1 VGFHHHPRRPRHAA
15 LITVTAEPAASP
27 DADRL
32 KKGQRWF
39 MTGLALVMFGLIFG
53 GGLAMVFYFLNQ
65 RPAAIVCMLIGAAVM
80 GAGIAFQVA
89 GGKLLRSKA
98 P

>member
-1 VGFHHHPRRPRHAA
+1 M
-15 LITVTAEPAASP
+15 TAEPAASA

-32 KKGQRWF
+32 KKGQRQF

-65 RPAAIVCMLIGAAVM
+65 RSAAIVCAIIGAGVM
-80 GAGIAFQVA
+80 GAGIYLQAMGA
-89 GGKLLRSKA
+89 RLLRSKA

>member
-1 VGFHHHPRRPRHAA
+1 MP
-15 LITVTAEPAASP
+15 AEPAAIP
-27 DADRL
+27 EADRQ

-65 RPAAIVCMLIGAAVM
+65 RPGAMICVTAGAIVV
-80 GAGIAFQVA
+80 GAGVALQVA
-89 GGKLLRSKA
+89 GGRLLRRKQ

>member
-1 VGFHHHPRRPRHAA
+1 M
-15 LITVTAEPAASP
+15 TAEPAAVA
-27 DADRL
+27 DAERL

-53 GGLAMVFYFLNQ
+53 GGLAMVFYFLNL
-65 RPAAIVCMLIGAAVM
+65 RPGAMISVAAGAALV
-80 GAGIAFQVA
+80 GVGIVFQVA
-89 GGKLLRSKA
+89 GGRILRSKA

>member
-1 VGFHHHPRRPRHAA
+1 MQ
-15 LITVTAEPAASP
+15 AEPADTAESE
-27 DADRL
+27 RL
-32 KKGQRWF
+32 RKGQRWF

-65 RPAAIVCMLIGAAVM
+65 RLGAMICVAIGAAVV
-80 GAGIAFQVA
+80 GVGIVLQIA
-89 GGKLLRSKA
+89 GGKILRSKA

>member
-1 VGFHHHPRRPRHAA
+1 
-15 LITVTAEPAASP
+15 
-27 DADRL
+27 
-32 KKGQRWF
+32 

-65 RPAAIVCMLIGAAVM
+65 RAGAIVCIGVGAAIVGT
-80 GAGIAFQVA
+80 GIAFQVV
-89 GGKLLRSKA
+89 GGRLLRKQS

>member
-1 VGFHHHPRRPRHAA
+1 M
-15 LITVTAEPAASP
+15 TAEPAA
-27 DADRL
+27 DANSERL

-65 RPAAIVCMLIGAAVM
+65 RTGAMICVAAGALLVGIGVALQ
-80 GAGIAFQVA
+80 IA
-89 GGKLLRSKA
+89 GGRILRKKPS
-98 P
+98 

>member
-1 VGFHHHPRRPRHAA
+1 M
-15 LITVTAEPAASP
+15 TAEPAAV
-27 DADRL
+27 ADSERL

-65 RPAAIVCMLIGAAVM
+65 RPGAMICVAAGAALV
-80 GAGIAFQVA
+80 GVGIVFQIA
-89 GGKLLRSKA
+89 GGRMLRKKPS
-98 P
+98 